1 MTENYRRLLAA
12 MGKKKIK
19 STNGILED
27 RKPKPHG
34 ALKKKKVP
42 VFRCFCHTHGM
53 RKFPGQD
60 SNPKRGSNL
69 SPCSDDARSLT
80 LCASREALMLVLK
93 LTRDGD

>member
-42 VFRCFCHTHGM
+42 VFCCFCHTHGM
-53 RKFPGQD
+53 RKFPGQRWNPWYS
-60 SNPKRGSNL
+60 SNPSHYND
-69 SPCSDDARSLT
+69 STASLT
-80 LCASREALMLVLK
+80 CCAKR
-93 LTRDGD
+93 